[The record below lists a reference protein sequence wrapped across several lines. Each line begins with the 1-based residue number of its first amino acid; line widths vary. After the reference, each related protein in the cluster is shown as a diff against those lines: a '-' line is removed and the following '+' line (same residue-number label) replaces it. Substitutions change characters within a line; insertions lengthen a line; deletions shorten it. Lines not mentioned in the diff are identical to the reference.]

1 MSRYVKEM
9 MMSQLRQD
17 FGDTKSLL
25 ILDLKGL
32 DAMSEYQF
40 RRDLRKKSI
49 HVRTLKNNLAAK
61 VFEDLGIHGLDRFL
75 TGPSVAVWGGD
86 GVAELAKEISK
97 QVKSLKKPAI
107 KGGVVDGTVITA
119 DSVESL
125 TKLPS
130 REALIGRVVNLALAP
145 AQRVVSLANSPASQI
160 ASQLQTIADGGPEP
174 VGVVERQGGNPG
186 NVAGVNKRL
195 GERQERLVAPK
206 GEYGRGHLVRV
217 PALDDGDDVGGGHVS
232 LRAENSLARIV

>member
-86 GVAELAKEISK
+86 GATRCTDSYVITKKGAHSLINYIDN
-97 QVKSLKKPAI
+97 LKKKIDMPIDWFLNSAARSTLLKVYWAEPTI
-107 KGGVVDGTVITA
+107 ITQG
-119 DSVESL
+119 SELGLFNVSY
-125 TKLPS
+125 
-130 REALIGRVVNLALAP
+130 NL
-145 AQRVVSLANSPASQI
+145 
-160 ASQLQTIADGGPEP
+160 
-174 VGVVERQGGNPG
+174 
-186 NVAGVNKRL
+186 
-195 GERQERLVAPK
+195 
-206 GEYGRGHLVRV
+206 
-217 PALDDGDDVGGGHVS
+217 
-232 LRAENSLARIV
+232 

>member
-75 TGPSVAVWGGD
+75 TGPFSGANVCIYHFGASEPLRTLCNRGQTKKF
-86 GVAELAKEISK
+86 EKEICW
-97 QVKSLKKPAI
+97 
-107 KGGVVDGTVITA
+107 
-119 DSVESL
+119 
-125 TKLPS
+125 
-130 REALIGRVVNLALAP
+130 AP
-145 AQRVVSLANSPASQI
+145 EIHP
-160 ASQLQTIADGGPEP
+160 
-174 VGVVERQGGNPG
+174 
-186 NVAGVNKRL
+186 
-195 GERQERLVAPK
+195 
-206 GEYGRGHLVRV
+206 
-217 PALDDGDDVGGGHVS
+217 
-232 LRAENSLARIV
+232 